1 MASAYVAKKNEI
13 IKALRQVRAAL
24 RTNDTLG
31 EKIERS
37 LDRLIQRKTVI
48 TPAQF
53 QKTMDQI
60 VQFIDLAQR
69 VASAISV
76 VMQVMA

>member
-13 IKALRQVRAAL
+13 IKSLRQVRATL
-24 RTNDTLG
+24 RANDTLG

-37 LDRLIQRKTVI
+37 LDRLIQRKTIV

-53 QKTMDQI
+53 EKTVQQ
-60 VQFIDLAQR
+60 VTQFIDAAQR
-69 VASAISV
+69 VANAVSI
-76 VMQVMA
+76 VMQLMI